1 VIRYNK
7 SSLSA
12 ELAIE
17 REKYIVSS
25 NPMQPRFKKV
35 KTTHHILPEFYS
47 FLLEIEKLSA
57 ISRIIPGRIS
67 RQQKG
72 SSEMRFNISYL
83 TPTGMKGIMSKG
95 STAQELFIIC
105 REEVREQV
113 KVEIEKI
120 RKSHL

>member
-1 VIRYNK
+1 
-7 SSLSA
+7 
-12 ELAIE
+12 
-17 REKYIVSS
+17 
-25 NPMQPRFKKV
+25 MQPKFKKV
-35 KTTHHILPEFYS
+35 KTTHHILPEFHS

-72 SSEMRFNISYL
+72 SSEIRFSVSYL

-95 STAQELFIIC
+95 STAQELFVIC

-113 KVEIEKI
+113 KAEVEKI
-120 RKSHL
+120 AEEYIK